1 MSRPQHFGWF
11 LARGFG
17 PQGWGHPYL
26 DWNYRWTSPD
36 LYQQSARELEQA
48 GFDLLII
55 EDAPSLGN
63 TSTLDLRTRQ
73 AFGGPKHDPLLL
85 APYLFGATQHLGIA
99 PTVNPAAYLP
109 YTAARQFASLQHLSG
124 HRLALNVVTD
134 TGSARHFGSAPPL
147 SHDGAYDRAEE
158 WLDGIKQLWNSW
170 GEGALLAVPGAGG
183 GLGGR
188 PGRYADG
195 SKLTALQHRGDY
207 FSFDG
212 PLNAIPFTD
221 GEPVIVSPGGSGR
234 GLGFAGAHSDVQ
246 LALAPLDTES
256 ILAYRAKIH
265 AAAVERGRD
274 PRDITILFAIQPLL
288 VSSAEEADRLVAAS
302 SRPDDAA
309 IHLIAER
316 QSSDLE
322 TDLTALDF
330 EKPLDLSVF
339 GDHVSQGSIA
349 RLLGKDDPATT
360 PLRALLARQ
369 ARLGRLS
376 DGSGFVGTA
385 DEFADLIERLGDDA
399 DNDGV
404 LLWGDL
410 HPVTVHRLLD
420 ELVPIL
426 RRRGILRT
434 EFASASDGGGLRAN
448 LADF

>member
-1 MSRPQHFGWF
+1 MTRQQHFGWF

-26 DWNYRWTSPD
+26 DWNWRWTEPD
-36 LYQQSARELEQA
+36 LYQQSVRELEQA

-63 TSTLDLRTRQ
+63 ASTIDLRIRQ

-85 APYLFGATQHLGIA
+85 APYLFAATQHIGIA

-124 HRLALNVVTD
+124 HRLGLNVVTD
-134 TGSARHFGSAPPL
+134 TGSARHFGPGAPL
-147 SHDGAYDRAEE
+147 GHDEAYDRAEE
-158 WLDGIKQLWNSW
+158 WLGGIKDLWRSWGPGALVADGI
-170 GEGALLAVPGAGG
+170 
-183 GLGGR
+183 
-188 PGRYADG
+188 YADG
-195 SKLTALQHRGDY
+195 SKLHTVQHRGEY

-221 GEPVIVSPGGSGR
+221 GEPAIISPGGSGR
-234 GLGFAGAHSDVQ
+234 GLGFAGANSDVQ

-256 ILAYRAKIH
+256 IRAYRAKIH
-265 AAAVERGRD
+265 AAAVERGRN
-274 PRDITILFAIQPLL
+274 PSDITILFAIQPVL
-288 VSSAEEADRLVAAS
+288 VGSAAEADRLVAESAN
-302 SRPDDAA
+302 PDDAA
-309 IHLIAER
+309 VLRIAER

-322 TDLTALDF
+322 TDLTAQDF
-330 EKPLDLSVF
+330 DKPLDLAIF
-339 GDHVSQGSIA
+339 GDHVSRGSIN
-349 RLLGKDDPATT
+349 RLLGGYDPETT
-360 PLRALLARQ
+360 PLRQLLAKQ
-369 ARLGRLS
+369 ARLGRLT

-385 DEFADLIERLGDDA
+385 DEFADLVERLGDDA

-420 ELVPIL
+420 DLVPIL

-434 EFASASDGGGLRAN
+434 SFAGGGIHGNLR
-448 LADF
+448 DF

>member
-1 MSRPQHFGWF
+1 MTKPQHFGWF

-17 PQGWGHPYL
+17 PHGWGHPYL
-26 DWNYRWTSPD
+26 DWNYRWTEPA
-36 LYQQSARELEQA
+36 LYQQSARELERA

-63 TSTLDLRTRQ
+63 ASTIDLRIRQ

-158 WLDGIKQLWNSW
+158 WLGGIKQLWNSW
-170 GEGALLAVPGAGG
+170 GDGALLADPAADG
-183 GLGGR
+183 GL
-188 PGRYADG
+188 GRYADG
-195 SKLTALQHRGDY
+195 SKLAAVQHRGEY
-207 FSFDG
+207 FEFDG

-234 GLGFAGAHSDVQ
+234 GLGFAGANSDVQ

-256 ILAYRAKIH
+256 VRAYRAKIH
-265 AAAVERGRD
+265 AAAVERGRE
-274 PRDITILFAIQPLL
+274 PRDIKILFAIQPVL

-302 SRPDDAA
+302 AHPDDAA
-309 IHLIAER
+309 IRLIAER

-322 TDLTALDF
+322 TDLTALDI
-330 EKPLDLSVF
+330 EKPLDPSVF
-339 GDHVSQGSIA
+339 GDHVSQGSIK
-349 RLLGKDDPATT
+349 RLVGKDDPATT
-360 PLRALLARQ
+360 PLRVLLARQ

-385 DEFADLIERLGDDA
+385 HEFADLIERLGDDA

-410 HPVTVHRLLD
+410 HPVTVHRMLD

-426 RRRGILRT
+426 RRRGILRS
-434 EFASASDGGGLRAN
+434 EYGSASGSGGLRAN